1 MFGFARFGMFGSE
14 CKKDSVCSVFKHKKS
29 SVCSVL
35 DERNCRI
42 FPLGKFD
49 ISVYN
54 VVKRYDSV
62 LFARISNV
70 RLKEKFWKSVQN
82 S

>member
-1 MFGFARFGMFGSE
+1 MFGFGR
-14 CKKDSVCSVFKHKKS
+14 KKLSDFS
-29 SVCSVL
+29 
-35 DERNCRI
+35 I
-42 FPLGKFD
+42 GKID

-62 LFARISNV
+62 LFAGISNV
-70 RLKEKFWKSVQN
+70 RLKEKLWKSVQN

>member
-1 MFGFARFGMFGSE
+1 MFAFARFGMFGFGR
-14 CKKDSVCSVFKHKKS
+14 KKLSDFS
-29 SVCSVL
+29 
-35 DERNCRI
+35 I
-42 FPLGKFD
+42 GKID
-49 ISVYN
+49 ISVDN

-62 LFARISNV
+62 LFAGISNV